1 VSAIPLR
8 QQESHALLLRHQFTA
23 LWQPRHVLSLQ
34 QGTTYNAGLCTIQLG
49 ELRWTREG
57 SQSAGVQSPGVLICI
72 STLIGADGSDNSLD
86 LGSTTLEDGQEQPDL
101 DYAQSIIHDCW
112 SKIRS
117 NQNLGK
123 SEVKEVMMA
132 YDNTKT
138 IQEKEATVQMWCEV
152 LRLRG

>member
-57 SQSAGVQSPGVLICI
+57 PQSAGIQSPGVLICI
-72 STLIGADGSDNSLD
+72 STIIGADGSDDPLES
-86 LGSTTLEDGQEQPDL
+86 SSATLEDEQEQPDF
-101 DYAQSIIHDCW
+101 DYAQSIIRDCW
-112 SKIRS
+112 SKIKS
-117 NQNLGK
+117 NVNLGK

-132 YDNTKT
+132 QDNTKA
-138 IQEKEATVQMWCEV
+138 IQEKEAAVRMWCEV